1 MKNLLRPQSFKEFI
15 GQEKFKKT
23 LKVIIESAK
32 TRKKPVDHILL
43 HGKAGIGKTSL
54 ATIIANEMG
63 SRIRY
68 AQGPTLEKKADIL
81 TIFAS
86 VQKNEVI
93 FIDEVHGINRNIE
106 EMIYSILEDGVID
119 LIVGPDGDSKIVRMT
134 LPPFTFIGAT
144 TKIGSLSTPFK
155 DRFGIQ
161 GKLLAYADEELSK
174 IIKLSAKKLKWKIDE
189 QAAFVIAK
197 HARETPRLAN
207 NILKRCI
214 DFATVDHIK
223 IIDVKI
229 VNKTFEAIGMYKL
242 GLNESHLIYLKALSE
257 IFECKSASLDSIM
270 GVINETRENVET
282 DIEPILMK
290 YNLIAKTSRG
300 RKITTKGVNYL
311 TTYNLKARKTNG

>member
-1 MKNLLRPQSFKEFI
+1 MKNSLRPQSFKEYI
-15 GQEKFKKT
+15 GQERFKKT

-32 TRKKPVDHILL
+32 TRKQPVDHILL

-68 AQGPTLEKKADIL
+68 AQGPTLDKKSDIL

-93 FIDEVHGINRNIE
+93 FIDEVHGINRSIE

-119 LIVGPDGDSKIVRMT
+119 IIVGPEGDSKIVRMN
-134 LPPFTFIGAT
+134 LPPFTLIGAT
-144 TKIGSLSTPFK
+144 TKIGSLTTPFK

-161 GKLLAYADEELSK
+161 GKLLPYSDAELTK
-174 IIKLSAKKLKWKIDE
+174 IIKMSSKKLKWKIEPD
-189 QAAFVIAK
+189 AAKLIAE
-197 HARETPRLAN
+197 HSRETPRLAN

-214 DFATVDHIK
+214 DFATVDK
-223 IIDVKI
+223 LEIIDTKVVK
-229 VNKTFEAIGMYKL
+229 KTFDAIGMYKL
-242 GLNESHLIYLKALSE
+242 GLNESHLIYLKSLSN
-257 IFECKSASLDSIM
+257 IFNCSTASIDSIM

-290 YNLIAKTSRG
+290 HNLIVKTSRG
-300 RKITTKGVNYL
+300 RKITTKGVMYL
-311 TTYNLKARKTNG
+311 TTYNLV